1 MPILGQGQAHMTS
14 KLEWEGKTCKVLSR
28 GNAAHCPQRAHRTVR
43 PEPAKTQNE
52 LFHFLQQFHNLNR
65 EEISEKQNAEGIL
78 GQTLLLFE
86 ILYVLCD

>member
-1 MPILGQGQAHMTS
+1 MGPCLTFD
-14 KLEWEGKTCKVLSR
+14 LR
-28 GNAAHCPQRAHRTVR
+28 RTVR
-43 PEPAKTQNE
+43 PELAKTQNE